1 MAGEGDLKLL
11 GMVVSPFVVRV
22 RMALHLKGVSYEY
35 IEQDLLNKGELLLKY
50 NPVHK
55 KVPVLV
61 HNGKPICESLAIV
74 QYARFWYVDEAL
86 AASSPSILPADPH
99 NRAVARFWAAYVDD
113 KFFPA
118 WIGVMRAE
126 TEEDRAKK
134 MSETAAVVEQL
145 EAALAQCSNGK
156 AFFSGESVG
165 YLDIAVGCNLFWLDA
180 MRKMFGVVVIDAAR
194 TPGFAAWADRFR
206 ESGVGK
212 KVLPDA
218 DVAAEYAKKIQAYR
232 AAAAASK

>member
-35 IEQDLLNKGELLLKY
+35 IEQDLLNKGELLL
-50 NPVHK
+50 NHR
-55 KVPVLV
+55 
-61 HNGKPICESLAIV
+61 A
-74 QYARFWYVDEAL
+74 YVDEAL

>member
-1 MAGEGDLKLL
+1 MSGEGDLKLL

-35 IEQDLLNKGELLLKY
+35 IEQDLFNKGELLLKY

-74 QYARFWYVDEAL
+74 QYVDEAW
-86 AASSPSILPADPH
+86 AASSPSILPADAH
-99 NRAVARFWAAYVDD
+99 DRAVARFWAAYVDD

-118 WIGVMRAE
+118 WIGIMRAE

-145 EAALAQCSNGK
+145 EAALTQCSNGK
-156 AFFSGESVG
+156 AFFSGDSVG

-180 MRKMFGVVVIDAAR
+180 MRKMFGVVVIDAAK
-194 TPGFAAWADRFR
+194 TPVLAAWADRFR
-206 ESGVGK
+206 ESDVGK